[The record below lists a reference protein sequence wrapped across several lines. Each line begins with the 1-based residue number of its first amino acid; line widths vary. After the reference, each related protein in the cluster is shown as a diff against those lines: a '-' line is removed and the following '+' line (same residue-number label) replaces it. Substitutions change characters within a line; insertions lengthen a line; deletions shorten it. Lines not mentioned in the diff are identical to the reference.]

1 MKINAMKRLLP
12 SLTAL
17 LCVLFY
23 LPALAQ
29 QTVTGKVT
37 DDKAAPLQGVNIV
50 QQNTSN
56 GTYTAADGSFSLKL
70 SAGSSVLEISMVGF
84 TKQTVTFDGSPLN
97 ISLVQAS
104 TALDEVIVVGYGTQK
119 KSTLTG
125 AVSSVKGTEL
135 AKTQAVDIGT
145 ALQGQ
150 AAGVNVTSPTG
161 APGTNAVVRI
171 RGIGSLNNN
180 EPLYVIDGI
189 QVNSGLTTIS
199 PNDIES
205 LEILK
210 DASAAAIYGA
220 RASNGV
226 ILVTTKSG
234 KAGKSTVSVDA
245 SLGLANAMGLPKMVS
260 TAQFIELQ
268 NEAFANDG
276 SANRN
281 NDNAANL
288 PNTDWLDAVFRQAI
302 TQRYSLAFSGGTD
315 KTRYF
320 ISGNYVNQDGTIEYS
335 NFKRY
340 GLRTNLTS
348 DVKSWLRIGENLNF
362 SYESNQY
369 IGASGDGGRPGAL
382 PGVVRYALIRP
393 NAIPVYD
400 PTTGFLT
407 DLPPAGL
414 YQNSNLYGDGKNP
427 LAIAQYRNRT
437 ADRYR
442 ILGNV
447 FAEVKPVKDLRLRTS
462 LGVDFNML
470 EQQAY
475 NGQIPGDR
483 TIMNPNDKGVDKY
496 RNRSSALTWTN
507 TANYTHVFNGVHD
520 ISVLAGTEYVK
531 EITDYFSGYRSGYDT
546 RTDDNGSLQYLDY
559 GTGTQGVS
567 GTKQESAL
575 MSYFGRIGYAYDN
588 KYLLSA
594 TLRADQSSRFSKANR
609 TGYFPSVSAGWNIMR
624 EKFMDNVSW
633 LSELKLRGSWG
644 KLGNQQIG
652 NYPFATIYST
662 NNGVLTVS
670 SQGNPDV
677 KWEETEQTDIGLDGA
692 FMKGRVR
699 FSVDWYKRNSSDILI
714 QLPVSYTTGD
724 AAPPYVNGAAMTNK
738 GWDVSLNYNNQTKS
752 GFSWDITAN
761 ITTLSNEV
769 TSLYKTKD
777 QLISAGNGQILLK
790 PGEAIGS
797 FYGYTTDG
805 IFQNAAEVTNYV
817 NKDGVIYQPAAK
829 AGDIRFADINNDGV
843 IDDKDRSIIGHGL
856 PDFLYSL
863 NATLRYRQF
872 DLTLF
877 FNGVAGNEIY
887 NEVDNIINSFDSR
900 GFNTKSDFYDTR
912 WHGEGT
918 SATTPRATFLDGNNN
933 RRTSSRYVE
942 SGSYLRL
949 KNAMIGYNLPAGW
962 MGRAGFTQARIYAS
976 AQNVF
981 TVTKYKGFD
990 PELYTND
997 NLANYGDLGVG
1008 IDMGTYPPSRTF
1020 TFGVQL
1026 TF

>member
-1 MKINAMKRLLP
+1 MKRLLQ
-12 SLTAL
+12 L
-17 LCVLFY
+17 LPAFACVLY
-23 LPALAQ
+23 CLPALAQ
-29 QTVTGKVT
+29 QPVTGRIT
-37 DDKAAPLQGVNIV
+37 DDKNAPLQGVNIV
-50 QQNTSN
+50 QQNTTN
-56 GTYTAADGSFSLKL
+56 GTSTAADGSFSLLLL
-70 SAGSSVLEISMVGF
+70 SGSPSNLEISMVGF
-84 TKQTVTFDGSPLN
+84 TKQTVPYQGSALSITLVPLSG
-97 ISLVQAS
+97 SLE
-104 TALDEVIVVGYGTQK
+104 EVVVVGYGTQR

-125 AVSSVKGTEL
+125 AVSSVKGAEL
-135 AKTQAVDIGT
+135 AKTQAIDIGT

-234 KAGKSTVSVDA
+234 KAGKNTITVDA

-260 TAQFIELQ
+260 TSQFVELQ

-276 SANRN
+276 STNRN

-288 PNTDWLDAVFRQAI
+288 PNTDWLDVLFRQAI
-302 TQRYSLAFSGGTD
+302 TQRYSLAFAGGTD

-340 GLRTNLTS
+340 GLRSNVTS

-362 SYESNQY
+362 TYESNQY

-400 PTTGFLT
+400 PATGLLT

-447 FAEVKPVKDLRLRTS
+447 FAEIRPIKDIRLRTS
-462 LGVDFNML
+462 LGVDFNIL

-496 RNRSSALTWTN
+496 RHRQSALTWTN
-507 TANYTHVFNGVHD
+507 TANYNHVFNGVHD

-531 EITDYFSGYRSGYDT
+531 EITDYLSGFRSGFDT
-546 RTDDNGSLQYLDY
+546 RTDDNPSLQFLDY
-559 GTGTQGVS
+559 GTGTQGIG

-588 KYLLSA
+588 RYLLSA

-609 TGYFPSVSAGWNIMR
+609 TGYFPSASVGWNIMR
-624 EKFMDNVSW
+624 ESFMKDIGMF
-633 LSELKLRGSWG
+633 SELKLRGSWG

-662 NNGVLTVS
+662 NNGVLTVAT
-670 SQGNPDV
+670 QGNPDV

-692 FMKGRVR
+692 MMNGRIR
-699 FSVDWYKRNSSDILI
+699 FSIDWYKRNSSDILI
-714 QLPVSYTTGD
+714 QLPVSYTNGD

-738 GWDVSLNYNNQTKS
+738 GWDISVNYNKQTQS
-752 GFSWDITAN
+752 GFSWDLTAN
-761 ITTLSNEV
+761 VTTLSNKV

-797 FYGYTTDG
+797 FYGYTTAG

-817 NKDGVIYQPAAK
+817 NKDGDLYQPVAK
-829 AGDIRFADINNDGV
+829 PGDIRFADINGDGV
-843 IDDKDRSIIGHGL
+843 IDDKDRGIIGHGL
-856 PDFLYSL
+856 PELLYSL
-863 NATLRYRQF
+863 NATVRYKQF

-877 FNGVAGNEIY
+877 FNGVTGNDIY

-900 GFNTKSDFYDTR
+900 GFNTKLDFYDTR
-912 WHGEGT
+912 WHGDGT
-918 SATTPRATFLDGNNN
+918 STTTPRATFLDGNNN
-933 RRTSSRYVE
+933 RRTSDRYVE
-942 SGSYLRL
+942 DGSYLRL
-949 KNAMIGYNLPAGW
+949 RNAMIGYNLSSKM

-976 AQNVF
+976 VQNLF
-981 TVTKYKGFD
+981 TITGYKGFD

-1008 IDMGTYPPSRTF
+1008 IDMGTYPPSRTI

-1026 TF
+1026 SF